1 MTASPAI
8 AVRLFEG
15 AACLARLPRW
25 EEYVRSTG
33 RVAPNSRPIWLNIL
47 QRGLRQAPYA
57 LEAARAERIA
67 GLLLLMDVR
76 SRLFGRFLVSLPYVN
91 SAGVI
96 ADEPDAAM
104 ALIDRAVELADQL
117 DVRYLE
123 LRHERAYPHP
133 ALGFQL
139 TSKVH
144 SRLDLPSTAE
154 ELWRGFKPKVRN
166 QIRKARRHDLEVV
179 WGGEEL
185 LRDFYAVFGRRM
197 RDLGAPVFGRELFA
211 EILRRFDGDAELCL
225 TRRAGQTLGGAI
237 LLHGDGVTEAPSA
250 STLRRHNATN
260 ANMLLYWHL
269 LRRAIARGQ
278 RRFDFGR
285 STAGSN
291 VEHFKRQW
299 GARAEPAVWQYHVRR
314 GDVASMRPDTPRNE
328 RLARLWRRLP
338 LPLANLLG
346 PRIVRGIP

>member
-1 MTASPAI
+1 
-8 AVRLFEG
+8 
-15 AACLARLPRW
+15 
-25 EEYVRSTG
+25 
-33 RVAPNSRPIWLNIL
+33 
-47 QRGLRQAPYA
+47 
-57 LEAARAERIA
+57 
-67 GLLLLMDVR
+67 MDVR
-76 SRLFGRFLVSLPYVN
+76 SRLFGRFLVSLPYIS

-96 ADEPDAAM
+96 AEEPDAAT
-104 ALIDRAVELADQL
+104 ALLDRAVRLADQL

-144 SRLDLPSTAE
+144 SRLDLPESAG
-154 ELWRGFKPKVRN
+154 ELWRQFKPKVRN
-166 QIRKARRHDLEVV
+166 QIRKAQRHAFEVA

-197 RDLGAPVFGRELFA
+197 RDLGAPVFGRDLFA

-225 TRRAGQTLGGAI
+225 ARRAGQTLGGAI
-237 LLHGDGVTEAPSA
+237 LLHGDGVAEVPSA
-250 STLRRHNATN
+250 CTLRRHNATN

-269 LRRAIARGQ
+269 LRRAIARGR

-285 STAGSN
+285 STAGSR
-291 VEHFKRQW
+291 VERFKRQW
-299 GARAEPAVWQYHVRR
+299 GARAEPAVWQYYVRR
-314 GDVASMRPDTPRNE
+314 GDVAAMRPESPRNA
-328 RLARLWRRLP
+328 RLARLWRRMP

-346 PRIVRGIP
+346 PSIVRGIP